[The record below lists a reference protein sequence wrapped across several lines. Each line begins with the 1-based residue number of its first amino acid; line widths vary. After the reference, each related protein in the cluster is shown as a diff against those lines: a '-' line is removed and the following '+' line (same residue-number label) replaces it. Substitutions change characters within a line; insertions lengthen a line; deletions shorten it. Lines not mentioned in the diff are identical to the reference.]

1 MGSVK
6 DLVVLNSPIEDRP
19 GRGKFV
25 FSNRYSVFDWGE
37 MPDHIPRKGEALC
50 LIGAHFFEKLEEQD
64 IKTHYLGL
72 EENGKVKKLAEL
84 ENPSKVM
91 QVQLFKVIQPPLLGN
106 NYDYSIYQNVTGNF
120 LIPFEFIYRN
130 FLPQS
135 SSFRKRAARGEIN
148 LSDFGLSRL
157 PDPQEPLEPPLIDVS
172 TKLEEQDRYLSW
184 SEVLSYR
191 IINQKEHKLI
201 KELVLKIDQLISR
214 EVEALS
220 LCNEDG
226 KVELAFDAGR
236 NLIVVDVIG
245 TPDEC
250 RYTYQGLQMSK
261 EIARHFYRQTEW
273 YKEVQEAKQK
283 NKLGWKAF
291 VKSKP
296 PRLPEELLQLISWV
310 YQRITNDLTGREWFK
325 EVPSLSAIASRLKRY
340 LGGK

>member
-6 DLVVLNSPIEDRP
+6 DLIVLASPIEDRP
-19 GRGKFV
+19 GKGKFI

-50 LIGAHFFEKLEEQD
+50 LIGAHFFERLEEQG

-72 EENGKVKKLAEL
+72 EENGKVKRLSEL

-106 NYDYSIYQNVTGNF
+106 DYDYSIYQNVAGNF

-130 FLPQS
+130 FLPQN
-135 SSFRKRAARGEIN
+135 SSFRKRVEKGEIN

-157 PDPQEPLEPPLIDVS
+157 PNPQEPLQPPLLDVS

-184 SEVLSYR
+184 SEVLSYQ
-191 IINQKEHKLI
+191 IINQKELELI
-201 KELVLKIDQLISR
+201 KELVLRVNQLISR
-214 EVEALS
+214 EIEPLG
-220 LCNEDG
+220 LRNEDG
-226 KVELAFDAGR
+226 KIELAFDAER
-236 NLIVVDVIG
+236 NLVVVDVVG

-273 YKEVQEAKQK
+273 CKEVQAAKQK

-291 VKSKP
+291 VNSQP
-296 PRLPEELLQLISWV
+296 PHLSEELLQLISLV
-310 YQRITNDLTGREWFK
+310 YQRIANDLTRREWFK
-325 EVPSLSAIASRLKRY
+325 EVPPLSEIAFRLKKH
-340 LGGK
+340 LGGE

>member
-91 QVQLFKVIQPPLLGN
+91 QVQLFKVIQPPLLEN

-273 YKEVQEAKQK
+273 YKEVQE
-283 NKLGWKAF
+283 
-291 VKSKP
+291 
-296 PRLPEELLQLISWV
+296 
-310 YQRITNDLTGREWFK
+310 
-325 EVPSLSAIASRLKRY
+325 
-340 LGGK
+340 